1 MYQYFNPYAA
11 NMQQNVNQYQT
22 QPQQIVK
29 VSGEP
34 GARAY
39 QMPANSSVLLLDEQQ
54 PVVWLKT
61 TDGAGYPNIT
71 PYVISPK
78 QEEKHPD
85 IRSLEARISRL
96 EGMMNN
102 ESYYTNVT
110 TASDEQPIIPDISNK
125 RINSKQKRRNFG
137 KNKKK

>member
-11 NMQQNVNQYQT
+11 NTQQNINQYQA

-39 QMPANSSVLLLDEQQ
+39 QMPANSSALLLDEQQ

-61 TDGAGYPNIT
+61 TDGAGYPQLT
-71 PYVISPK
+71 PYRIEPFEPEPAPDLK
-78 QEEKHPD
+78 GIEE
-85 IRSLEARISRL
+85 RIKRL
-96 EGMMNN
+96 EDMIDGKSNTRKN
-102 ESYYTNVT
+102 E
-110 TASDEQPIIPDISNK
+110 K
-125 RINSKQKRRNFG
+125 
-137 KNKKK
+137 

>member
-11 NMQQNVNQYQT
+11 NMQQNINQYQA

-39 QMPANSSVLLLDEQQ
+39 QMPANSSALLLDEQQ

-61 TDGAGYPNIT
+61 TDGAGYPQLT
-71 PYVISPK
+71 PYRIEPFEPEPAPDLK
-78 QEEKHPD
+78 GIEE
-85 IRSLEARISRL
+85 RIKRL
-96 EGMMNN
+96 EDMIDGKSNTRKN
-102 ESYYTNVT
+102 E
-110 TASDEQPIIPDISNK
+110 K
-125 RINSKQKRRNFG
+125 
-137 KNKKK
+137 

>member
-11 NMQQNVNQYQT
+11 NLQQNINQYQA

-39 QMPANSSVLLLDEQQ
+39 QMPANSSALLLDEQQ

-61 TDGAGYPNIT
+61 TDGAGYPQLT
-71 PYVISPK
+71 PYRIEPFEPEPAPDLK
-78 QEEKHPD
+78 GIEE
-85 IRSLEARISRL
+85 RIKRL
-96 EGMMNN
+96 EDMIDGKSNTRKN
-102 ESYYTNVT
+102 E
-110 TASDEQPIIPDISNK
+110 K
-125 RINSKQKRRNFG
+125 
-137 KNKKK
+137 